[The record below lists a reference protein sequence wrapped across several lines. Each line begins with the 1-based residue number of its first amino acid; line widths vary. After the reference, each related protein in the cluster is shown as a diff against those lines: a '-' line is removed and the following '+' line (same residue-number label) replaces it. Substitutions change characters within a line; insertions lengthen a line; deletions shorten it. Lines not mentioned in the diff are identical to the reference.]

1 MQIKST
7 QELKEVV
14 THTLNEN
21 IIPFWLTYSR
31 DAENGGFFGRI
42 SNDLK
47 VDPTAPRGLIL
58 YARILWAFSA
68 LYKFRPEA
76 QYLELAQRAYNY
88 LVSAFLDKEYG
99 GFYWMVDYQGKVIDD
114 LKKIYG
120 QAFAIY
126 ALCEYY
132 TASSD
137 RSALKLAIDV
147 FKLIE
152 KHNHDN
158 QFGGYFESS
167 YRDWKIADNV
177 ALSEVDLAEKKSMN
191 THLHLMEAYT
201 SLSREW
207 RNEQVQ
213 NRLKELIE
221 CHLDHILNPTSYH
234 LQLFFDERWTAK
246 SAVISFGHDI
256 EASWLLTEAAEML
269 DNSQLI
275 SKLANICLQMVNAT
289 LAAGISEQGGLFMEM
304 DGDGKIIPRNIDWW
318 PQVEAIIACLNFYQ
332 QLKNEFYLNHAL
344 RFWNFLDKYFI
355 DHQNGEWFYSVSP
368 EGVPDS
374 QRLKVCEWK
383 GPYHNIRGCIE
394 ILKRLEKI
402 GNNLKGS

>member
-1 MQIKST
+1 MQIKSIEKFKTAVT
-7 QELKEVV
+7 QVLD
-14 THTLNEN
+14 EN

-58 YARILWAFSA
+58 YTRILWAFSA
-68 LYKFRPEA
+68 LYKFKPEV
-76 QYLELAQRAYNY
+76 QYLELARRAYDY
-88 LVSAFLDKEYG
+88 LANAFWDKKFG

-132 TASSD
+132 AAGGD
-137 RSALKLAIDV
+137 RSALDLAINI
-147 FKLIE
+147 FELIE

-201 SLSREW
+201 SLAHEW

-213 NRLKELIE
+213 NRLKELID
-221 CHLDHILNPTSYH
+221 CHLNFILNPDSYH
-234 LQLFFDERWTAK
+234 LQLFFDERWIPK
-246 SAVISFGHDI
+246 SEVISFGHDI
-256 EASWLLTEAAEML
+256 EASWLLTEAAEIL
-269 DNSQLI
+269 GNSQLI
-275 SKLANICLQMVNAT
+275 SKVANICLKMVNAT
-289 LAAGISEQGGLFMEM
+289 LIEGISEQGGLFMEM
-304 DGDGKIIPRNIDWW
+304 DGEGKIIPRDFDWW
-318 PQVEAIIACLNFYQ
+318 PQVEAIIACLNVYQ
-332 QLKNEFYLNHAL
+332 QLKKESYLNHAL
-344 RFWNFLDKYFI
+344 RFWNFLDEYFI
-355 DHQNGEWFYSVSP
+355 DHQNSEWFYSVSADR
-368 EGVPDS
+368 VPNP

-394 ILKRLEKI
+394 ILKRLATM
-402 GNNLKGS
+402 